1 MESRQVGSS
10 LEGIIYYIYI
20 IYSKMLD
27 KYYVGYTHDVTVR
40 IDQHNSSNSFFSK
53 TAARAY
59 DWQLKYKEPTFGY
72 RKDNY

>member
-1 MESRQVGSS
+1 
-10 LEGIIYYIYI
+10 
-20 IYSKMLD
+20 MLD